1 MRSSPGFRRIAMR
14 VGALVLCVVSLISAN
29 LSAFSILQGHQ
40 QTLSSPGILAASTQV
55 ACFCDD
61 AHDHV
66 MEAAGEAEVTAE
78 VGHPYG
84 HIAADHFDKTVIHPD
99 DVYAMPAVSIPASK
113 HRYLFTATTAP
124 EFALERP
131 PRRRFI

>member
-1 MRSSPGFRRIAMR
+1 MR
-14 VGALVLCVVSLISAN
+14 VGALALCFLSLIGAN
-29 LSAFSILQGHQ
+29 LTAFAMLQGHQ
-40 QTLSSPGILAASTQV
+40 QALSIPGHTASVRAAY
-55 ACFCDD
+55 FNDD
-61 AHDHV
+61 AHDHA
-66 MEAAGEAEVTAE
+66 MEVAVEVGVG

-84 HIAADHFDKTVIHPD
+84 HTAADHFDKTVIHPGD
-99 DVYAMPAVSIPASK
+99 MYAMPAVSIPASK